1 MAYVNGTVRA
11 VIPVVG
17 LFTHRQ
23 ANYANVSNANDF
35 LNGKNPARLEPLL
48 AE

>member
-11 VIPVVG
+11 VIPVVCS
-17 LFTHRQ
+17 FTRRQ
-23 ANYANVSNANDF
+23 ANYANVSNAKDF
-35 LNGKNPARLEPLL
+35 LNGENHAGLEPLL

>member
-1 MAYVNGTVRA
+1 MAYLNSTLRA

-17 LFTHRQ
+17 LFTRRQ

-35 LNGKNPARLEPLL
+35 LNGKNPAGLEPLL

>member
-17 LFTHRQ
+17 LFTRRQ
-23 ANYANVSNANDF
+23 ANYANDF
-35 LNGKNPARLEPLL
+35 LNGENHVGLEPLL